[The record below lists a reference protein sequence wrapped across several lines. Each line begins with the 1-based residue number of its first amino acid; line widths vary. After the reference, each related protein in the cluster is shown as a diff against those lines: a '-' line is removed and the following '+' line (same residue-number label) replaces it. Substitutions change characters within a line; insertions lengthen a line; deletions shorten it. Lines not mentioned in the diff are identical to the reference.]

1 MGIHEIGKELLNFP
15 TWDLTHIFAKFP
27 QIFLL
32 VIILMALKASSM
44 LPTDRWKLKIIQ
56 KKP

>member
-1 MGIHEIGKELLNFP
+1 MGIHEIRKELLNFP
-15 TWDLTHIFAKFP
+15 TCDLTHIFAKFP

-44 LPTDRWKLKIIQ
+44 LPTDRWKLKNI
-56 KKP
+56 